1 MPSDEQSR
9 KVILIALGITAVF
22 GIITFA
28 LAAAI
33 LGGQNKRF
41 SNIDWSLEE
50 LTKTVNKISEQLSSN
65 TGTSGPSTGQP
76 TTTTTGPTTTTP
88 GSTTTTPRPTTT
100 SA

>member
-50 LTKTVNKISEQLSSN
+50 LTKTSLPPPLQSLPPQLQRPPPQVHRLSSQLH
-65 TGTSGPSTGQP
+65 TLP
-76 TTTTTGPTTTTP
+76 
-88 GSTTTTPRPTTT
+88 
-100 SA
+100 